1 MKQITTFILAL
12 LIFLQ
17 PFSKIW
23 IVVSFKI
30 NQDSIAKTL
39 CVKKEVKNNTCQG
52 KCHLKKQLEKAD
64 EEEQKQAP
72 TNTKEKVE
80 VLYCQNQTPF
90 DFLKVTVFYENQTLN
105 NYDFD
110 FYSTS
115 FITDIFRPPK
125 TILI

>member
-52 KCHLKKQLEKAD
+52 KCHLKKQLDKAN
-64 EEEQKQAP
+64 EEEQKQR
-72 TNTKEKVE
+72 EKKDEKDNYKKLVQTH
-80 VLYCQNQTPF
+80 LHLFSFQTPININ
-90 DFLKVTVFYENQTLN
+90 KM
-105 NYDFD
+105 
-110 FYSTS
+110 
-115 FITDIFRPPK
+115 I
-125 TILI
+125 

>member
-1 MKQITTFILAL
+1 MKQGLTILLAL

-17 PFSKIW
+17 PFSKVW
-23 IVVSFKI
+23 IHISFKI
-30 NQDSIAKTL
+30 NQDKIAKTL
-39 CVKKEVKNNTCQG
+39 CVKKEIENNTCQG

-80 VLYCQNQTPF
+80 VVYCQNQTPF